1 MKELKEEAKRHHD
14 RKLHAYGGCAHR
26 AHGGLAKHPDLKE
39 DEALIRKEVK
49 PGALKHHPHKADG
62 GPIGGGAGPA
72 MGRRRGSGK
81 GKSGKTNV
89 NVIMAGKPGGDGAG
103 AGPLPPMGAA
113 GGLPPMPPRPMPAP
127 APGLGARPPMAA
139 GPAGPMKRGGAAKKH
154 SAHHHGA
161 HKKVHH

>member
-1 MKELKEEAKRHHD
+1 MRELKEEAKRHHE

-49 PGALKHHPHKADG
+49 PGALKHHPHKAGG
-62 GPIGGGAGPA
+62 GPIMGGASPSL
-72 MGRRRGSGK
+72 GRKRPGGR

-103 AGPLPPMGAA
+103 GGPLPPMGAA

-127 APGLGARPPMAA
+127 PPGLGARPPMPGRASGTHEA
-139 GPAGPMKRGGAAKKH
+139 GRSRQEAPRPSSR
-154 SAHHHGA
+154 
-161 HKKVHH
+161 